1 MNTTNQEEENYR
13 DNSQVS
19 FHFSSDDRN
28 EDEKR
33 REEGLEDET
42 LEEGGDWGE
51 VDPAGG
57 DAPSAPGS
65 AV

>member
-1 MNTTNQEEENYR
+1 MYNTNQEEQDYR
-13 DNSQVS
+13 DNSNVS
-19 FHFSSDDRN
+19 FQFSSDDRN

-33 REEGLEDET
+33 KEEGLEDEE
-42 LEEGGDWGE
+42 LEEGGDWGD

>member
-1 MNTTNQEEENYR
+1 MYTTNQEEQHYEI
-13 DNSQVS
+13 NSEVI
-19 FHFSSDDRN
+19 FYFNADDRN
-28 EDEKR
+28 DDEKR
-33 REEGLEDET
+33 KEEGLEDEE
-42 LEEGGDWGE
+42 LDEGGEWGD